1 MLFKYDLG
9 DRLQCRITGFQG
21 VVTARVENVNGC
33 LQYGLKPP
41 IDKDGKVADARF
53 IDEAQL
59 VLIDAGAVAPVQSEP
74 TASAPRTGGP
84 QADTPRA

>member
-1 MLFKYDLG
+1 MLFKYNLG

-21 VVTARVENVNGC
+21 VVTARVEYFNGC

-41 IDKDGKVADARF
+41 IDKDGKVADAQF

-59 VLIDAGAVAPVQSEP
+59 VLINAGAVAPGQIQPSGPGAV
-74 TASAPRTGGP
+74 SA
-84 QADTPRA
+84 ADWLFF